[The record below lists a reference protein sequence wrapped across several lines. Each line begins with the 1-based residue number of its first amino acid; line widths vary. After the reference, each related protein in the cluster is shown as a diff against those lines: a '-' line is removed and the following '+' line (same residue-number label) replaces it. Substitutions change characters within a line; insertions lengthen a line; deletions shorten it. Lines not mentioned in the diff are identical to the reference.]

1 MKKEEKITLKSQFN
15 TMAKIMKKTYKK
27 KTSSKPKVVYVQ
39 KRTVEQKELN
49 TFVSGAIATNGS
61 FVYLNSIG
69 FGSDT
74 GQRVG
79 RQIQGNRLDYKFMI
93 LGASASGLIDFLR
106 VTFVLDMQANAGT
119 FLNTDVYEGG
129 AGGSQTTW
137 HKNTKAWPKRFV
149 FLKDMLIPVQNQST
163 GGSCN
168 GDKDSQAQSGSISLA
183 KYPLVQ
189 FPFSSSGIPTTG
201 ALVMILTTYQ
211 NTGLATT
218 SCGLYGTFKY
228 VYSDD

>member
-1 MKKEEKITLKSQFN
+1 
-15 TMAKIMKKTYKK
+15 MAKIMKKTYKK

-39 KRTVEQKELN
+39 KLTTEQKELN
-49 TFVSGAIATNGS
+49 TFVSGSIATNGS
-61 FVYLNSIG
+61 FVYFNNIG

-79 RQIQGNRLDYKFMI
+79 RQIQGNRLDYKFI
-93 LGASASGLIDFLR
+93 VVGATASGLIDFLR
-106 VTFVLDMQANAGT
+106 VTFVIDLQANGGA
-119 FLNTDVYEGG
+119 FNNSDVYESG
-129 AGGSQTTW
+129 AGGTQLTW
-137 HKNTKAWPKRFV
+137 HKNTKTWPKRFI
-149 FLKDMLIPVQNQST
+149 FLKDMILPVQNQIST
-163 GGSCN
+163 GSSN
-168 GDKDSQAQSGSISLA
+168 GDKDSQVQTGSISLA

-189 FPFSSSGIPTTG
+189 YAAAASGVPTTG
-201 ALVMILTTYQ
+201 ALVMVLTTYQ